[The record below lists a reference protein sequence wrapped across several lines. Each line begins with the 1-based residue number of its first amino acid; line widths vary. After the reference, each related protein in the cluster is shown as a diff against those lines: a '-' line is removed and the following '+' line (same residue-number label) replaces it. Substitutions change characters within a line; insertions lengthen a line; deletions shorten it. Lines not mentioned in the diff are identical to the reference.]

1 MSGLSVKQNAES
13 ALGPDGESLDQEA
26 HPERS
31 FVSAV
36 AAQLA
41 RTAAELDAKASLIA
55 ASVREDGQVR
65 RDLLGPLQSFD
76 RLEQELSAIAELLLR
91 YAALPQ
97 RRSVEDIDNR
107 VLSGVRLGDLK
118 TRIAL
123 AWRGETETI
132 GVQESD
138 DELF

>member
-1 MSGLSVKQNAES
+1 MSELSVNQSGGS
-13 ALGPDGESLDQEA
+13 ALGPDGETQDQEA
-26 HPERS
+26 CPERS

-36 AAQLA
+36 ATQLA

-91 YAALPQ
+91 YAALPE
-97 RRSVEDIDNR
+97 RRSVEDIDSR

-123 AWRGETETI
+123 AWRGEAEAVS
-132 GVQESD
+132 VQESD
-138 DELF
+138 DEIF